1 MSISLN
7 VVNIAVSFFTA
18 TSRSAI
24 FLRNI
29 DIFSLLVPLAPPF
42 KAPDEVLIPLSIAS
56 RTSCFVILPSFPLP
70 IKCSFESD
78 FSAIILAAAGEGSPL
93 A

>member
-18 TSRSAI
+18 TSLSAI

-42 KAPDEVLIPLSIAS
+42 KAPDELLFPLSS
-56 RTSCFVILPSFPLP
+56 T
-70 IKCSFESD
+70 
-78 FSAIILAAAGEGSPL
+78 
-93 A
+93 